1 MKRTTHF
8 VGFMSDIKKENGRL
22 YPSVDRDEVE
32 EDNTELLNELTIDQ
46 CGTLDYYIKEQI
58 RRNY

>member
-1 MKRTTHF
+1 
-8 VGFMSDIKKENGRL
+8 MSDIKKENGRL
-22 YPSVDRDEVE
+22 YPSVDMDEVE

-58 RRNY
+58 RRSY